1 MVQEFQ
7 VLRCCHCETFQV
19 QIVKKN
25 NAKFECKM
33 CHEKQ
38 SVKQVYFTSASAG
51 DCRSAVMELN
61 AARGRVIDGNCTS
74 TKAADNTRREVGV
87 NITVDLDK
95 LSIDPFIVVF

>member
-38 SVKQVYFTSASAG
+38 SVKQVYFTSASAS

-61 AARGRVIDGNCTS
+61 AARGRVLDGSCTS
-74 TKAADNTRREVGV
+74 TKATDIPRREVLV
-87 NITVDLDK
+87 NITGDIDK
-95 LSIDPFIVVF
+95 LIIDSFIVVF